1 MPVTIIAL
9 ESPRVLGFL
18 VGHPARRLLT
28 GPVSHPVV
36 KVAAR
41 SAHGGCREVAPP
53 TSPLPGGESA
63 AGSIRRQLQLHLR
76 HVAIDPHHVVTA
88 HDRIHRIGLARER
101 LAVRARDLCAW
112 EEVPAPLAAW
122 LAVDHAHRARPAGIL
137 ARRVGTDTR
146 SRAEGGL

>member
-9 ESPRVLGFL
+9 ESARVLGFL

-28 GPVSHPVV
+28 GPVSNPVV

-63 AGSIRRQLQLHLR
+63 ACGIGRLLQLHIR
-76 HVAIDPHHVVTA
+76 HVAIDTRQLVAPPE
-88 HDRIHRIGLARER
+88 RIVRIGPAR
-101 LAVRARDLCAW
+101 
-112 EEVPAPLAAW
+112 
-122 LAVDHAHRARPAGIL
+122 
-137 ARRVGTDTR
+137 
-146 SRAEGGL
+146 

>member
-9 ESPRVLGFL
+9 ESARVLGFL

-41 SAHGGCREVAPP
+41 SAHGACREVAPP
-53 TSPLPGGESA
+53 TSPLPGGGSA
-63 AGSIRRQLQLHLR
+63 AGGIRSQLQLLLR
-76 HVAIDPHHVVTA
+76 HVAVDPHHVVTA

-101 LAVRARDLCAW
+101 LRSAPTPTRRAARTRAAG
-112 EEVPAPLAAW
+112 PAAPL
-122 LAVDHAHRARPAGIL
+122 DP
-137 ARRVGTDTR
+137 ARRPRCG
-146 SRAEGGL
+146 